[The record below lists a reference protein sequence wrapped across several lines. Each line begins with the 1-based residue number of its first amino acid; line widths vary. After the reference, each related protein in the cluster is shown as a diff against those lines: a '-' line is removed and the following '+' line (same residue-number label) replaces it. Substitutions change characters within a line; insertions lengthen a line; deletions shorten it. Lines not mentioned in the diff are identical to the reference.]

1 MATLIRLM
9 TTQDLPE
16 VRSLC
21 SEMGYEVSAEDI
33 ASRFK
38 FILERPDHALL
49 VAVVEERV
57 TAWAHVSL
65 TPALSDRERAEIN
78 GLVVGKKAR
87 KQGVGRTLNAAC
99 EAWAREKRC
108 QVIRVRSQA
117 MREGAHE
124 FCVSLGYELRKIQN
138 VFTKELSTAS
148 R

>member
-1 MATLIRLM
+1 MKTD
-9 TTQDLPE
+9 DLPE

-21 SEMGYEVSAEDI
+21 GEMGYEVSAEDL
-33 ASRFK
+33 ATRFK
-38 FILERPDHALL
+38 FILQREDHALL
-49 VAVVEERV
+49 VAVVDSKIA
-57 TAWAHVSL
+57 AWAHVSL

-78 GLVVGKKAR
+78 GLVVGKKVR
-87 KQGVGRTLNAAC
+87 KQGVGRVLNAAC
-99 EAWAREKRC
+99 EDWAREKRC

-138 VFTKELSTAS
+138 VFTKELATKAS